1 MSFTLGSIV
10 GLFVTVFAGGYF
22 LIRRI
27 RRQARREGEL
37 EERLAEYEASDKGRA
52 KVDKIANKVDAM
64 PGDKV
69 RDELKKW
76 SRRSDKK

>member
-1 MSFTLGSIV
+1 MT
-10 GLFVTVFAGGYF
+10 TF
-22 LIRRI
+22 LIIAACLAAFYILLRMLRRS
-27 RRQARREGEL
+27 ARSEGERD
-37 EERLAEYEASDKGRA
+37 ERIEQFEAADEHRA

>member
-1 MSFTLGSIV
+1 MTYIALTVVAVLLGV
-10 GLFVTVFAGGYF
+10 YLLV
-22 LIRRI
+22 RRI
-27 RRQARREGEL
+27 RKQARREGEL
-37 EERLAEYEASDKGRA
+37 EERLAEYEAADKGRA